1 MFGEE
6 VVTNVRSAAP
16 VYEAPQLHL
25 VVGDHVEPLQAAVEA
40 PVRFQLSLQGTF
52 QLRYDAGVPLMLAG
66 NSQRLLAFLALHDR
80 TVTRAATA
88 GTLWPDASEPHAH
101 ASLRSALSRLDPVT
115 RRALDVDLVDL
126 RLAAHVDV
134 DIRESRA
141 LAQRIVGPEVELPA
155 RDLGPAAIAA
165 LSSELLPDW
174 YDEWILIE
182 AEDWRQLRLH
192 ALESL
197 ADRLIAAGLYCD
209 AARAALAAISAEPLR
224 ESAQARLLRVH
235 LAEGNQSEALRAFER
250 YREQLLDEL
259 GLEPTVALQ
268 SLIRQIRAG

>member
-1 MFGEE
+1 M
-6 VVTNVRSAAP
+6 TNVRETAP
-16 VYEAPQLHL
+16 AFGAPQLHL
-25 VVGDHVEPLQAAVEA
+25 VGGGYVQPLRVAVEA
-40 PVRFQLSLQGTF
+40 PVRFQLSLQGMF
-52 QLRYDAGVPLMLAG
+52 QLRFDEGAPLMLAG

-80 TVTRAATA
+80 SVTRAATA

-101 ASLRSALSRLDPVT
+101 ASLRSALSRLDAVT

-134 DIRESRA
+134 DLRESRA
-141 LAQRIVGPEVELPA
+141 LAQRIVGPDTELPPS
-155 RDLGPAAIAA
+155 DLRPEAIVA

-174 YDEWILIE
+174 YDEWVLVE
-182 AEDWRQLRLH
+182 SEDWRQLRLH

-197 ADRLIAAGLYCD
+197 ADRLVAAGRYCD
-209 AARAALAAISAEPLR
+209 AARAALAATRAEPLR

-235 LAEGNQSEALRAFER
+235 LAEGNQSEALRAFQR

-259 GLEPTVALQ
+259 GLEPTAALQ
-268 SLIRQIRAG
+268 SLIRDIRAG